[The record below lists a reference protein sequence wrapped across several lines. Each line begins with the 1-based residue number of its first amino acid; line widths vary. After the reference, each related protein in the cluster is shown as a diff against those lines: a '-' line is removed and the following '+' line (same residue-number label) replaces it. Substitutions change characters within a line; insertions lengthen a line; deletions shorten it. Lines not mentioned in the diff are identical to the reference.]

1 MPGSHVIALRD
12 QESIFSAYNAI
23 FDQAVALDDVEGVIL
38 MHDDAQITDGSC
50 EHRLRDLFAD
60 PSIGLVGVVGGSGR
74 GDSIAYW
81 GREHLLYLDGEGY
94 ADPES
99 HSWGDVDIID
109 GYFMAVPAEVART
122 TRFDL
127 AECNGFHRYDAEL
140 SCIVRANGRR
150 VSWSTRFL
158 RSTCTLGLSKQ
169 RNPTSPGLVRT
180 WSGE

>member
-1 MPGSHVIALRD
+1 
-12 QESIFSAYNAI
+12 
-23 FDQAVALDDVEGVIL
+23 

-60 PSIGLVGVVGGSGR
+60 PSIGLVGVVGGSGQET
-74 GDSIAYW
+74 IAYW
-81 GREHLLYLDGEGY
+81 GHEHLLGDLDGEGY

-99 HSWGDVDIID
+99 HSSGDVDIID

-122 TRFDL
+122 TGSISR
-127 AECNGFHRYDAEL
+127 CNGFHRYDAEL
-140 SCIVRANGRR
+140 SCISALMGVA
-150 VSWSTRFL
+150 SWSTRFL